1 MSMAQEL
8 LEAPQALSR
17 QKREL
22 AAPLAGLAAC
32 LGRHPPQLVITCAR
46 GSSAHAARFAKHL
59 IELYLGIPVAAAA
72 PNIAS
77 VYHRQLR
84 LKDQLFLA
92 ISQSGKSEDLV
103 ENAAMAR
110 AAGALTVALVN
121 TPQSPLASVCDIV
134 LPIGAEPELSVA
146 ATKSFVASLAALLH
160 LTALWAADVRLQSA
174 VDRLPERIAATGDLD
189 WSPALDVLA
198 PAASLIAIG
207 RGPTLAIAYE
217 AALKLKEV
225 ANLHAEGFSGAEFLH
240 GPMALVAPR
249 YPVFVLMPSDAAEAG
264 MRRLVA
270 DLSGKGAALIVAG
283 PGGSLPVLAPDHPAS
298 DAVCLIQGFYAML
311 VRLAARLGID
321 PDRPRHLQKVTR
333 TR

>member
-8 LEAPQALSR
+8 REAPQALSR
-17 QKREL
+17 QAGEL
-22 AAPLAGLAAC
+22 AAPLAELAAC
-32 LGRHPPQLVITCAR
+32 LIRRPPQVVITCAR
-46 GSSAHAARFAKHL
+46 GSSAHAASFAKHL

-92 ISQSGKSEDLV
+92 ISQSGSSEDLV
-103 ENAAMAR
+103 ESATMAR
-110 AAGALTVALVN
+110 AAGALTAALVN
-121 TPQSPLASVCDIV
+121 TPESPLAAACDIV
-134 LPIGAEPELSVA
+134 LPMGAGAELSVA
-146 ATKSFVASLAALLH
+146 ATKSFVASLAAVLR
-160 LTALWAADVRLQSA
+160 LTASWAADGGLRSA
-174 VDRLPERIAATGDLD
+174 VERLPERVAAAGELD
-189 WSPALDVLA
+189 WGAALDVLA
-198 PAASLIAIG
+198 RAASLITIG
-207 RGPTLAIAYE
+207 RGPTLAIACE

-225 ANLHAEGFSGAEFLH
+225 ANLHAEAFSGAEFRH
-240 GPMALVAPR
+240 GPMALVATR
-249 YPVFVLMPSDAAEAG
+249 YPIFVLMPSDAAEAG

-270 DLSGKGAALIVAG
+270 DLGAKGAALIVAG
-283 PGGSLPVLAPDHPAS
+283 PDGSLPALAPDHPAS